1 MTFSFLE
8 TVIYPFFDSFLVVS
22 MMPMKG
28 MNPKQMQKLMKQLGI
43 KMEELEG
50 VKEVIIRLE
59 NKEIV
64 IKDAAV
70 TVITAMGEKSYQIV
84 GKEEVREVLN
94 IPEEDIKLV
103 MEQAGVDY
111 ETAKKALEE
120 TKGDLAEAILKLQ
133 ES

>member
-1 MTFSFLE
+1 ML
-8 TVIYPFFDSFLVVS
+8 
-22 MMPMKG
+22 PMKG
-28 MNPKQMQKLMKQLGI
+28 MNPKQMKKMMKQLGI

-50 VKEVIIRLE
+50 VKEVIIRFE

-64 IKDAAV
+64 IKEPVV
-70 TVITAMGEKSYQIV
+70 TAIVAMGEKSYQIV
-84 GKEEVREVLN
+84 GKEEVRELLN

-103 MEQAGVDY
+103 MEQANVDY

-133 ES
+133 EA